1 MCAASAGVGPNAD
14 CSRKRR
20 AADADT
26 CGFCTPIETAN
37 GCETTG
43 PFATVRLPEL
53 AGPAKP
59 EIVSDEVLPKVVVSA
74 MPFRLATEAA
84 VKPVPV
90 TVVEKIPSGSGDVPS
105 DEMVGATLLT
115 RVTVAALFP
124 VEFEAVTVSIPA
136 AGIAA
141 GAV

>member
-1 MCAASAGVGPNAD
+1 MCAASAGVGPNAA

-43 PFATVRLPEL
+43 PFATVRLAEL

-59 EIVSDEVLPKVVVSA
+59 DTVSDEALPKVVISA
-74 MPFRLATEAA
+74 MPFRLATEPA

-90 TVVEKIPSGSGDVPS
+90 TVVEKIPSGSGDVAI
-105 DEMVGATLLT
+105 DEIVGATLLA
-115 RVTVAALFP
+115 RVTTAVLFP
-124 VEFEAVTVSIPA
+124 VEF
-136 AGIAA
+136 
-141 GAV
+141 